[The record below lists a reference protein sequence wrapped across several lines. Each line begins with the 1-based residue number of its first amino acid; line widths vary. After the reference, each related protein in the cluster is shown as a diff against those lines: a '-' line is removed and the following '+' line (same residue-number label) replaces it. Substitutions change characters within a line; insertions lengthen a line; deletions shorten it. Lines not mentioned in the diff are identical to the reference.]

1 MNREE
6 REIIVGISGASGAII
21 ASKTVDNLLS
31 HNIVTSLV
39 ISNPGKMVWH
49 REVPE
54 TFGEALERWSSSEL
68 FKHYAIGDLAAPIA
82 SGSHP
87 SDGMVIVPASM
98 GTIAAIST
106 GMSNN
111 LLRRAADVCLKEKRP
126 LVLVPRESPLHS
138 IHLDHM
144 AKLAHMNVTI
154 LPSDPPFYLP
164 ISTIDESADFTASR
178 ILLALDVI
186 SELPS
191 HMQYKP

>member
-1 MNREE
+1 MNQNN
-6 REIIVGISGASGAII
+6 REIIVGISGASGAVI
-21 ASKTVDNLLS
+21 ASKTVDSLLS
-31 HNIVTSLV
+31 HNIATSLV

-49 REVPE
+49 REIPE
-54 TFGEALERWSSSEL
+54 TFGEALERWSDSDL
-68 FKHYAIGDLAAPIA
+68 FKHYAIGDLTAPIA

-87 SDGMVIVPASM
+87 SNGMVIVPASM
-98 GTIAAIST
+98 GTISAIST
-106 GMSNN
+106 GISNN

-126 LVLVPRESPLHS
+126 LVIVPRESPLHS

>member
-1 MNREE
+1 MNQGE

-21 ASKTVDNLLS
+21 ASKTVDSLLS
-31 HNIVTSLV
+31 HNIATSLV

-54 TFGEALERWSSSEL
+54 TFGEALERWTSSSL

-144 AKLAHMNVTI
+144 ARLAHMNVTI

-164 ISTIDESADFTASR
+164 ISTIDESADFTAYR

-186 SELPS
+186 NELPS

>member
-1 MNREE
+1 MNQKE

-21 ASKTVDNLLS
+21 ASKTVDGLLN
-31 HNIVTSLV
+31 HNIATSLV
-39 ISNPGKMVWH
+39 ISNPGKIVWR
-49 REVPE
+49 REVSE
-54 TFGEALERWSSSEL
+54 TFGEALERWSSSQL
-68 FKHYAIGDLAAPIA
+68 FKHYAIGDLTAPIA

-87 SDGMVIVPASM
+87 SNGMVIVPASM
-98 GTIAAIST
+98 GTISAIST

-144 AKLAHMNVTI
+144 ARLAHMNVTI
-154 LPSDPPFYLP
+154 LPADPPFYLP
-164 ISTIDESADFTASR
+164 ISTIDESADFTAYR
-178 ILLALDVI
+178 ILLALNVI
-186 SELPS
+186 NELPS